1 MKNFFE
7 QLKNLTDNHPDRLKE
22 QKQDAD
28 YLQFCKIESEKIKQE
43 ILQAAAK
50 GERSFF
56 INFPEKKVLETLAK
70 EGIVFEGEEDEFG
83 PTYWYEYSW

>member
-1 MKNFFE
+1 MKNFLE

-22 QKQDAD
+22 QQQQDD
-28 YLQFCKIESEKIKQE
+28 YSQLCKIEAQKIKQE

-50 GERSFF
+50 GKRSFF
-56 INFPEKKVLETLAK
+56 ISYPDDKVLELLAK
-70 EGIVFEGEEDEFG
+70 EGIVFEGEEDECG